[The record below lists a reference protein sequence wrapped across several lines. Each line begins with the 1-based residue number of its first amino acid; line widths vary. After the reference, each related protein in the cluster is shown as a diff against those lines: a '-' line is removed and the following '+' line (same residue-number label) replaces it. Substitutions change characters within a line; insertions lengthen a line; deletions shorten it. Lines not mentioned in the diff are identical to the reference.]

1 MGRMMNIE
9 HSANTNSKLNAQNSQ
24 LSTLGPVLAMAG
36 VNVIWGAAFPLTKP
50 ALATIPPF
58 TFALLRFSVA
68 LIVLLPLARGQAL
81 ALLRGPDG
89 RRLAVMG
96 LLGFCV
102 AQLAQTLAL
111 SLSPASDIAL
121 LSTASPLWI
130 ALLAW
135 LWLGERV
142 GRRRT
147 VGFGLALGGLV
158 LILWP
163 HGDTSGDAGQRALGD
178 VIFLVNGFT
187 WACYNVMG
195 KAMMAR
201 HQPLP
206 VITAAGMVGF
216 VGLLPFAA
224 GEWLSG
230 KTPQVTPV
238 GAAAVAYTGLLVTV
252 VGFLTLFWA
261 YSRVR
266 AAQVAITMYLQPL
279 AGVLVAWALLHEPLG
294 AAFLVG
300 AALVFAG
307 VWVVTTTGRLHR
319 GAIDR

>member
-1 MGRMMNIE
+1 VE
-9 HSANTNSKLNAQNSQ
+9 AAQLSTQNSKLKTHSA
-24 LSTLGPVLAMAG
+24 VLAMAG

-50 ALATIPPF
+50 ALETIPPF
-58 TFALLRFSVA
+58 TFALLRFGLA
-68 LIVLLPLARGQAL
+68 LAVLLPLARGQTL

-89 RRLAVMG
+89 RRLAIMG

-135 LWLGERV
+135 LWLGERL
-142 GRRRT
+142 GRRILI
-147 VGFGLALGGLV
+147 GFGLAIGGLA

-163 HGDTSGDAGQRALGD
+163 QDGATAGAGRRLLGDA
-178 VIFLVNGFT
+178 IFLANGFT

-195 KAMMAR
+195 KDMMAR
-201 HQPLP
+201 HAPLP
-206 VITAAGMVGF
+206 ATAAAGLVGLT
-216 VGLLPFAA
+216 GLLPFAA

-230 KTPQVTPV
+230 QTPQWTLV
-238 GAAAVAYTGLLVTV
+238 GLAAVGYTGLLVTV
-252 VGFLTLFWA
+252 LGFLVLFWA

-294 AAFLVG
+294 GAFLAG
-300 AALVFAG
+300 AALVFGG
-307 VWVVTTTGRLHR
+307 VWLVTRTRSE
-319 GAIDR
+319 AA

>member
-1 MGRMMNIE
+1 ME
-9 HSANTNSKLNAQNSQ
+9 SAQLKTQHSVLKVHGA
-24 LSTLGPVLAMAG
+24 VLAMAG

-50 ALATIPPF
+50 ALETIPPF
-58 TFALLRFSVA
+58 SFALLRFTVA
-68 LIVLLPLARGQAL
+68 LALLLPLARGEAL

-135 LWLGERV
+135 LWLGERI
-142 GRRRT
+142 GRRG
-147 VGFGLALGGLV
+147 VLGFGLAIGGLA

-163 HGDTSGDAGQRALGD
+163 HDRAATGAGQRLLGD
-178 VIFLVNGFT
+178 AIFLVNGFT

-195 KAMMAR
+195 KDMMSR
-201 HQPLP
+201 HAPLP
-206 VITAAGMVGF
+206 ATAAAGLVGAA
-216 VGLLPFAA
+216 GLLPFAA

-230 KTPQVTPV
+230 RTPQLTLV

-252 VGFLTLFWA
+252 LGFLVLFWA

-279 AGVLVAWALLHEPLG
+279 AGVLVAWLLLHEPLSG
-294 AAFLVG
+294 VFLAG
-300 AALVFAG
+300 AALVFGG
-307 VWVVTTTGRLHR
+307 VWLVTTAR
-319 GAIDR
+319 GHGAEA

>member
-1 MGRMMNIE
+1 MDTAQLTPPRTTF
-9 HSANTNSKLNAQNSQ
+9 SAHGA
-24 LSTLGPVLAMAG
+24 VLAMAG
-36 VNVIWGAAFPLTKP
+36 INVIWGAAFPLTKP
-50 ALATIPPF
+50 ALETIPPF
-58 TFALLRFSVA
+58 TFALLRFTVA
-68 LIVLLPLARGQAL
+68 LAVLLPLARGEAL

-135 LWLGERV
+135 RWLGERL
-142 GRRRT
+142 GRRG
-147 VGFGLALGGLV
+147 VLGFGLAIGGLA

-163 HGDTSGDAGQRALGD
+163 HDVAAAGAGQRLLGD
-178 VIFLVNGFT
+178 AIFLMNGFT

-195 KAMMAR
+195 KDLMSR
-201 HQPLP
+201 HAPLP
-206 VITAAGMVGF
+206 ATAAAGLVGIA
-216 VGLLPFAA
+216 GLLPFAA
-224 GEWLSG
+224 GEWFSG
-230 KTPQVTPV
+230 HTPRLTLI
-238 GAAAVAYTGLLVTV
+238 GAAAVGYTGLLVTV
-252 VGFLTLFWA
+252 LGFLVLFWA

-279 AGVLVAWALLHEPLG
+279 AGVLVAWALLHEPLSG
-294 AAFLVG
+294 VFLAG
-300 AALVFAG
+300 AALVFGG
-307 VWVVTTTGRLHR
+307 VWLVTTIKRQ
-319 GAIDR
+319 